1 MEFDNDRPVKHPYR
15 IEIFYW
21 VLLAVINPLV
31 NSLTIFITD
40 ARIWGVL
47 LLINLFIL
55 PAYLFYA
62 SFIVPRFLFEK
73 KYAQFF
79 LLSFL
84 FLGTVELIL
93 WGIYSIILNFNLNPG
108 EQAYFSFS
116 YTTVIRE
123 SLWGVINMSVATGIY
138 FIKKALDEKD
148 TLLNLEKDN
157 ASFKL
162 KYMRSQLN
170 PHFLFNTLNS
180 IYSLSMQKSDKAPE
194 MVVKLADL
202 MRYLIYECNEEKV
215 SLFKEIEFIRNYI
228 DIEKIRYNADVRF
241 SIEGNPQSIMI
252 EPFLFISFIEN
263 GFKHAFDTA
272 YTNAF
277 IYITLKI
284 KEEEIELSVVNNTNT
299 DIETQAKKIQGTGI
313 KASKSML
320 ELLYPTTHALNII
333 QTEKEDS
340 RTNELRIKNA
350 KKRLENLYPD
360 SHTLDVILSNNAF
373 TVSLIL
379 KTASLDK
386 VHNS

>member
-21 VLLAVINPLV
+21 VLLAVMNPLV
-31 NSLTIFITD
+31 NSLTVFLND
-40 ARIWGVL
+40 AKIWWFLFVV
-47 LLINLFIL
+47 NLFLL
-55 PAYLFYA
+55 PAYILY
-62 SFIVPRFLFEK
+62 SIIIVPRFLYAK
-73 KYAQFF
+73 KYIQFF
-79 LLSFL
+79 ALTIL
-84 FLGTVELIL
+84 FLAIIQLL
-93 WGIYSIILNFNLNPG
+93 LFAIYSLIYDFSNQT
-108 EQAYFSFS
+108 EQSYFTYSFS
-116 YTTVIRE
+116 TCVRECSWSILYTLIA
-123 SLWGVINMSVATGIY
+123 IGIY
-138 FIKKALDEKD
+138 FIKKALEEKE
-148 TLLNLEKDN
+148 LLKKLEKDN
-157 ASFKL
+157 NDFRIKHL
-162 KYMRSQLN
+162 RSQLN

-194 MVVKLADL
+194 IVVKLADL

-215 SLFKEIEFIRNYI
+215 SLSKEIEFIQNYI

-241 SIEGNPQSIMI
+241 TIEGNPESIMI
-252 EPFLFISFIEN
+252 EPFLFTSFIEN

-284 KEEEIELSVVNNTNT
+284 KEEQIELSVINNTNT

-313 KASKSML
+313 RTSKSML
-320 ELLYPTTHALNII
+320 ELLYPTSHALNII
-333 QTEKEDS
+333 QTEKEES
-340 RTNELRIKNA
+340 RTTELRIKNA
-350 KKRLENLYPD
+350 KNRLEDLYPD